1 MKRVITN
8 VPELRA
14 SYQRL
19 VHQLQESEVLDL
31 DMDLQQDSCTS
42 LVFKYFRKSALSLII
57 MAKIAAEKYPEQL
70 IEIDSVINPVPYT
83 LAVRDLSRVIY
94 PIAATAWLTTDHFRW
109 HTLEGY
115 EAVPE
120 DLSYGLVLQYFEP
133 VIEATRYFLSPTGI
147 QRHRLSREDLRFA
160 RNLAV
165 NAIQT
170 HCAPSIDEAAIRWQ
184 LIDDSW
190 A

>member
-1 MKRVITN
+1 
-8 VPELRA
+8 
-14 SYQRL
+14 
-19 VHQLQESEVLDL
+19 
-31 DMDLQQDSCTS
+31 
-42 LVFKYFRKSALSLII
+42 
-57 MAKIAAEKYPEQL
+57 MAKIADEKYPKQL
-70 IEIDSVINPVPYT
+70 IEINSVINPVPYI
-83 LAVRDLSRVIY
+83 LAIRDLSRVTY
-94 PIAATAWLTTDHFRW
+94 PVAATAWLTTDHFRW

-115 EAVPE
+115 GAVPE

-133 VIEATRYFLSPTGI
+133 VVEATRYFLSPTGQ

-170 HCAPSIDEAAIRWQ
+170 HCAPNIDEAAIRWQ
-184 LIDDSW
+184 LMDDSW